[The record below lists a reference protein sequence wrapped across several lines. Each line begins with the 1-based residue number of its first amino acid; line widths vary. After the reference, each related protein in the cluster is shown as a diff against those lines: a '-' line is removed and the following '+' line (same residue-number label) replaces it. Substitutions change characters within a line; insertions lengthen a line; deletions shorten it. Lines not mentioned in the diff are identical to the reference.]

1 MSPREGTNLEGDPG
15 RGEEE
20 GEEEEEEHLAAD
32 GRRGRPSAGAGAGA
46 GGGGGGGLG
55 AGKVSPASPKVGEKE
70 AANLDEARILKGWGF
85 GGGGW
90 KLG

>member
-32 GRRGRPSAGAGAGA
+32 GRRGRPSAGAGA